1 MMVLTGSIYLDVFT
15 ILIATSVVIIA
26 LFKRRYSHWK
36 NAGVEYLEPT
46 IPFGNLKQAFLQQSS
61 IGEWVVEFYTIMKK
75 RKVKHAGCYFFH
87 EHIYVPIDLDLV
99 KRIMQIDFVHF
110 TDHGIDFVHFTDH
123 GVYYTDEGKSLSAT
137 IFAVGGQ
144 RWRNLRTKLESLS
157 ATIFAVGGQRWRNL
171 RTKLSPVFTSGK
183 MKLMFPIM
191 LRISQELDETMKL
204 MFPIMLRISQE
215 LDETLRRESVENPID
230 AKDISAR
237 FTTDVIGNCAFGIE
251 CNSLKDPNTEFRVHG
266 RRLFSPTT
274 YDMLRIFVSTVFPNV
289 MRFFGVRV
297 FPRDATDFFWN
308 VIKDT
313 AQYRKES
320 GTRRNDAFQL
330 LLDILDDEG
339 QDNSKL
345 NFDEMA
351 AQAFM
356 FFAAGFET
364 SSTLMS
370 FAVYELA
377 QNQDVQ
383 NKLRD
388 EVNKV
393 LDQNEGELTYET
405 LFDTPYLDMVISET
419 LRKYP
424 PLPSLSRE
432 CTQDYR
438 IPDTDVVIRKGDGVA
453 IPVKGI
459 HYDPEY
465 YPDPDRFDP
474 TRFSEEN
481 KSKRHQFAFL
491 PFGEGPRICLG
502 LRFGLMQV
510 KTGLI
515 SLIRNFKLKLNLRTE
530 YPVKYDRKSFLT
542 SPEGGLW
549 IDVEK
554 IN

>member
-1 MMVLTGSIYLDVFT
+1 MMVLTGSVYLDVFT

-110 TDHGIDFVHFTDH
+110 TDHG
-123 GVYYTDEGKSLSAT
+123 VYYTDEG
-137 IFAVGGQ
+137 
-144 RWRNLRTKLESLS
+144 ESLS

-183 MKLMFPIM
+183 
-191 LRISQELDETMKL
+191 MKL

-405 LFDTPYLDMVISET
+405 LFDTPYLDMVISG
-419 LRKYP
+419 KY
-424 PLPSLSRE
+424 
-432 CTQDYR
+432 
-438 IPDTDVVIRKGDGVA
+438 V
-453 IPVKGI
+453 
-459 HYDPEY
+459 
-465 YPDPDRFDP
+465 
-474 TRFSEEN
+474 
-481 KSKRHQFAFL
+481 
-491 PFGEGPRICLG
+491 
-502 LRFGLMQV
+502 
-510 KTGLI
+510 
-515 SLIRNFKLKLNLRTE
+515 
-530 YPVKYDRKSFLT
+530 
-542 SPEGGLW
+542 
-549 IDVEK
+549 
-554 IN
+554 